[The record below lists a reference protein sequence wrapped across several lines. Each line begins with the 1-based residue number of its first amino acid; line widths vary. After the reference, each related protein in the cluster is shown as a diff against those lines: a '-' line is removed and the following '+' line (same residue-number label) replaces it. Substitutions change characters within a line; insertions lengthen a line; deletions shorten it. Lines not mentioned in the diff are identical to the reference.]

1 MNEWNVVLVIISLVT
16 IAFTIGTPI
25 IKLNTSITK
34 LITKLDALGKD
45 FSDLEQRNHKSHERL
60 WEKNEEQDKQLVD
73 HENRIQRI
81 EEKER

>member
-1 MNEWNVVLVIISLVT
+1 MTEWNVVLVLISLVT
-16 IAFTIGTPI
+16 FAIAIGTPV

-34 LITKLDALGKD
+34 LITKLDVLGKD
-45 FSDLEQRNHKSHERL
+45 FADLEQRNHKSHVRL